1 MFVLIV
7 SAGVGAVLL
16 PFLLES
22 GGTGNGDTASFAFG
36 GNVVSVT
43 ESGRATIQGEGAPM
57 DYNGLLGCRGRYFDA
72 DYPDGV
78 PLDFRYSGHDAYLFT
93 GGALYHLGTPIRNA
107 HALHWSENV
116 DGTHVVVTVDCP
128 LPPAALSPVSA
139 AAPPDACSLLTRALA
154 VQTLGRGVGR
164 AEPVTTA
171 PGDTTCIY
179 QTSELTIVSLEVRD
193 AASIETDPLWRS
205 PAVSGLG
212 VPAHAASNPDGLLVV
227 KGGVGI
233 ELIVGL
239 GGLGPG
245 GSQAQDTAAELRLAR
260 ELLAM
265 PRGSSRAPGR
275 PLNQRRRAR
284 QDRFRS

>member
-1 MFVLIV
+1 
-7 SAGVGAVLL
+7 
-16 PFLLES
+16 
-22 GGTGNGDTASFAFG
+22 
-36 GNVVSVT
+36 
-43 ESGRATIQGEGAPM
+43 M
-57 DYNGLLGCRGRYFDA
+57 DYNGPLGCRGRYFDA

-93 GGALYHLGTPIRNA
+93 SGALYHLGTPIRSA

-164 AEPVTTA
+164 AEPVTNA

-193 AASIETDPLWRS
+193 AASIERDPLWRS
-205 PAVSGLG
+205 PAVGGLG

-239 GGLGPG
+239 GGSVREVRRPKTPRPRCAWRESCWQCCAADPPG
-245 GSQAQDTAAELRLAR
+245 RQR
-260 ELLAM
+260 
-265 PRGSSRAPGR
+265 R
-275 PLNQRRRAR
+275 PLNQTTMRPPGIDSGHGGLGRRSA
-284 QDRFRS
+284 QLLMDT